1 MKKKYLL
8 VPVVIILVLVT
19 VYFLNQSTQFI
30 PSVNSEAQNGENKS
44 STPFNLPFRFPWQQP
59 AETPENTSNGSGSSG
74 SSSGSS
80 KGSSVSTNQTKNVP
94 TIKYTLNVNSK
105 FSDLDFI
112 TVYYLDGVLQNNTN
126 RPPFSINI
134 DANTTV
140 CVGAISSYTGTF
152 WDVDGIT
159 YEMKSCAGYPNG
171 CEIVMN
177 SPHNVTFFQ
186 YS

>member
-8 VPVVIILVLVT
+8 VPVVIILILIT
-19 VYFLNQSTQFI
+19 VYFLNQLTQFI
-30 PSVNSEAQNGENKS
+30 PSLNSEAQNGENKS

-59 AETPENTSNGSGSSG
+59 AETPENTSSGG
-74 SSSGSS
+74 GFGSS
-80 KGSSVSTNQTKNVP
+80 KGSSGSTNQTKNVT

-112 TVYYLDGVLQNNTN
+112 TVNYLDGVLQNNTN

-134 DANTTV
+134 DANTTA
-140 CVGAISSYTGTF
+140 CVSAISSYTGTF

-177 SPHNVTFFQ
+177 GPHNVTLFQ